1 MRNVPTELSIAKIN
15 ELRAF
20 SIELADAAAHV
31 TLRHFRS
38 QISVDNK
45 LAGADF
51 DPVTVADRD
60 AETAI
65 RSLIGSRYPEH
76 GVVGEEHGQQNGT
89 SPLHWVLDPI
99 DGTRSFIAGVPLW
112 GTLIALNDGAYPT
125 VGLMDQPYIEERFV
139 GEPGKTTLIRKG
151 ETRQL
156 KTRACASLSE
166 AILGCTDPVIFT
178 EPGEYEAFAQAR
190 SIARLTRYGGDCYFY
205 SLIAAGHIDL
215 VIEAALQPYDIQALI
230 PIVEGAG
237 GIITAW
243 DGGDPQ
249 QGGRV
254 IAAGDQ
260 RVHEE
265 ALVILSSVD

>member
-1 MRNVPTELSIAKIN
+1 MRDTPTNLNDDEIE

-20 SIELADAAAHV
+20 STELADAAARV
-31 TLRHFRS
+31 TLKHFRS
-38 QISVDNK
+38 PIVVDNK
-45 LAGADF
+45 LDGNAF
-51 DPVTVADRD
+51 DPVTIADRD

-65 RSLIGSRYPEH
+65 RTLIEARYPDH
-76 GVVGEEHGQQNGT
+76 GVVGEEHGQQAGT

-112 GTLIALNDGAYPT
+112 GTLIALNDGTYPT
-125 VGLMDQPYIEERFV
+125 VGIMDQPYLDERFI
-139 GEPGKTTLIRKG
+139 GQPGKTILVRKG
-151 ETRQL
+151 ESREL

-178 EPGEYEAFAQAR
+178 EAGEYDAFAKVR
-190 SIARLTRYGGDCYFY
+190 SLARLTRYGGDCYFY

-215 VIEAALQPYDIQALI
+215 VVEAALQPYDIQALI

-254 IAAGDQ
+254 VAAGDA
-260 RVHEE
+260 RVHRE
-265 ALVILSSVD
+265 ALDILSSVD